1 MNAPDSTT
9 HAPLGLPVDPGP
21 TRRRVLAGAG
31 LVVAAGVVTAACG
44 SSSDPS
50 SDPSAAPEPSSPD
63 SGNASPDG
71 GTEGSGTEA
80 SIATAD
86 VPEGGGLILDETRV
100 VVTQPLPGEFKAF
113 SAVCTHMGC
122 TVASV
127 ADGQITCPC
136 HSSTFSIADGSVTG
150 GPASAPLPEVP
161 VNVSGGSLT
170 LG

>member
-1 MNAPDSTT
+1 VNVPDSPT
-9 HAPLGLPVDPGP
+9 HAPLGLTVDPGP

-31 LVVAAGVVTAACG
+31 LVVAGGVVTAACG
-44 SSSDPS
+44 SS

-71 GTEGSGTEA
+71 GTGGSGTEA
-80 SIATAD
+80 SIDTAD

-100 VVTQPLPGEFKAF
+100 VVTQPLPGEFRAF

-136 HSSTFSIADGSVTG
+136 HGSTFSIADGSVTG

-161 VNVSGGSLT
+161 VNVSGSSLT